1 MKTFHIAQPDQAI
14 KPALIDK
21 INNLTKPKGALGM
34 LEDLALQ
41 IGLIQQTLSP
51 TLHKPHNI
59 LLAGDHGIVEEG
71 VSKSPKEVTWQQLSN
86 FTHGGGGVNF
96 LCRQHRFELV
106 IVDAGVD
113 YDLPYEK
120 GIVNLSV
127 GRGTKNFLHGPAM
140 SKEERDLCIERGAS
154 IVDKVYESGCNIVS
168 FGEMGIGNTS
178 PSSIWMHLLA
188 NIPLKDCVGAGSGL
202 DDEAIRHKYEILRR
216 SIDNYQGDRSVED
229 ILSYFGGFE
238 MNMAVGGMLRAA
250 ERGMIV
256 LVDGFIMTNC
266 MLAASKLYPH
276 VLDYAIFAHQGD
288 ESGHKLVLQAMN
300 AKPVLHLGLRL
311 GEGTGAICCYPIIES
326 AVRMINEMDTFAHAS
341 ITKYF

>member
-1 MKTFHIAQPDQAI
+1 
-14 KPALIDK
+14 
-21 INNLTKPKGALGM
+21 M

-96 LCRQHRFELV
+96 LCRQHHFELV

-140 SKEERDLCIERGAS
+140 TEEERDLCIERGAS

-202 DDEAIRHKYEILRR
+202 DATGVQHKRDVLQAAVDRFRGEWPAGCPVPTLVRSFAGLEMAAAI
-216 SIDNYQGDRSVED
+216 G
-229 ILSYFGGFE
+229 
-238 MNMAVGGMLRAA
+238 AMLRAA
-250 ERGMIV
+250 EHRMLI
-256 LVDGFIMTNC
+256 LVDGFIMTAC
-266 MLAASKLYPH
+266 MLAASRMDEA
-276 VLDYAIFAHQGD
+276 VLDYAVFGHCGD
-288 ESGHKLVLQAMN
+288 EGGHRRMLCAMK
-300 AKPVLHLGLRL
+300 AEPLLSLGLRL
-311 GEGTGAICCYPIIES
+311 GEGTGALCAYPLVQS
-326 AVRMINEMDTFAHAS
+326 AVNMLNEMDTFSHAR